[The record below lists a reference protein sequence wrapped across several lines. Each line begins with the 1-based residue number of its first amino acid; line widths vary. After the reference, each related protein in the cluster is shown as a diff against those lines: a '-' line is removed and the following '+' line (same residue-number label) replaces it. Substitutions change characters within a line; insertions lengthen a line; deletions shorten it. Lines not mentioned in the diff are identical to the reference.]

1 MSADVPTPQL
11 VMPKLGLTMTEGVLL
26 EWHVSAGDSFRTG
39 DMLFVVETEK
49 VANEVQA
56 DIDGIIDELLVE
68 EGDTVPVGMPLATLK
83 GGEVSE
89 SPANVGT
96 PAEAAVSAVAFE
108 PPQSV
113 KESDNERIVSTPL
126 ARKRAREMGVD
137 LSQVAGSGPGGRIK
151 VNDLDHLGD
160 SVAQER
166 LSLQSAHSLQAG
178 EINPSAARLATAR
191 RVSAS
196 KTNVPHFYI
205 TRNVEVS
212 VLQEFRAKIN
222 QRATKVHVSM
232 THILIKA
239 LGVAMAALPTTNRIW
254 VNDKIFAFNQVD
266 IGMMTETTDGLRVPM
281 IRDAGNRT
289 LEEVAADARALV
301 RRAQDDSLTQAEVG
315 GGSVSIS
322 NVGMFGAS
330 SLIPI
335 INSPQ
340 AMILGVGS
348 EQSLFRPDSMGHP
361 VLHKEIC
368 LTLAC
373 DHRVH
378 DGADAAHLLS
388 RLSDILKNPALS
400 LHAVSQ

>member
-1 MSADVPTPQL
+1 MGVDVLMPPL

-26 EWHVSAGDSFRTG
+26 EWHVGAGDEFRAG

-68 EGDTVPVGMPLATLK
+68 EGDIVPVGMPLATLK
-83 GGEVSE
+83 GGRVSE
-89 SPANVGT
+89 LPEKVVT
-96 PAEAAVSAVAFE
+96 TAEAAVSAVAIE
-108 PPQSV
+108 PRQFV
-113 KESDNERIVSTPL
+113 KDSDSSRIVSTPL
-126 ARKRAREMGVD
+126 ARKRARELGVD
-137 LSQVAGSGPGGRIK
+137 LSRVAGSGPGGRIK

-160 SVAQER
+160 SVAQEMPR
-166 LSLQSAHSLQAG
+166 LQSEHGLQAQ
-178 EINPSAARLATAR
+178 EISPSAARLATAR
-191 RVSAS
+191 RVSAA

-205 TRNVEVS
+205 TQDVEVS
-212 VLQEFRAKIN
+212 ALQVFRATIN
-222 QRATKVHVSM
+222 RRSPEIRISI
-232 THILIKA
+232 THLLIKA
-239 LGVAMAALPTTNRIW
+239 LGVAMAELPTTNRIW
-254 VNDKIFAFNQVD
+254 VDDKILAFNQVD
-266 IGMMTETTDGLRVPM
+266 IGMVTETADGLRVPI
-281 IRDAGNRT
+281 IRDAGRRT
-289 LEEVAADARALV
+289 LEEVAIEARTLAS
-301 RRAQDDSLTQAEVG
+301 RAQDGSLTQKEVG

-335 INSPQ
+335 INAPQ

-348 EQSLFRPDSMGHP
+348 EQALFRPDEAGHP

-378 DGADAAHLLS
+378 DGADAARFLA
-388 RLSDILKNPALS
+388 RLARILKNPS
-400 LHAVSQ
+400 VSMQTG

>member
-1 MSADVPTPQL
+1 MGVDVLMPQL

-26 EWHVSAGDSFRTG
+26 EWHVGAGDEFRAG

-68 EGDTVPVGMPLATLK
+68 EGDIVPVGMPLATLK
-83 GGEVSE
+83 GGRVSE
-89 SPANVGT
+89 LPEKVVT
-96 PAEAAVSAVAFE
+96 TAEAAVSAVAIE
-108 PPQSV
+108 PRQFV
-113 KESDNERIVSTPL
+113 KDSDSSRIVSTPL
-126 ARKRAREMGVD
+126 ARKRARELGVD
-137 LSQVAGSGPGGRIK
+137 LSRVAGSGPGGRIK

-160 SVAQER
+160 SVAQEMPR
-166 LSLQSAHSLQAG
+166 LQSEHGLQAQ
-178 EINPSAARLATAR
+178 EISPSAARLATAR
-191 RVSAS
+191 RVSAA

-205 TRNVEVS
+205 TQDVEVS
-212 VLQEFRAKIN
+212 ALQVFRATIN
-222 QRATKVHVSM
+222 KRSPEIRISI
-232 THILIKA
+232 THLLIKA
-239 LGVAMAALPTTNRIW
+239 LGVAMAELPTTNRIW
-254 VNDKIFAFNQVD
+254 VDDKILAFNQVD
-266 IGMMTETTDGLRVPM
+266 IGMVTETADGLRVPI
-281 IRDAGNRT
+281 IRDAGRRT
-289 LEEVAADARALV
+289 LEEVAIEARTLAS
-301 RRAQDDSLTQAEVG
+301 RAQDGSLTQKEVG

-335 INSPQ
+335 INAPQ

-348 EQSLFRPDSMGHP
+348 EQALFRPDEAGHP

-378 DGADAAHLLS
+378 DGADAARFLA
-388 RLSDILKNPALS
+388 RLARILKNPS
-400 LHAVSQ
+400 VSMQTG

>member
-1 MSADVPTPQL
+1 MGVDVLMPQL

-26 EWHVSAGDSFRTG
+26 EWHVGAGDEFRAG

-68 EGDTVPVGMPLATLK
+68 EGDIVPVGMPLATLK
-83 GGEVSE
+83 GGRVSE
-89 SPANVGT
+89 LPEKVVT
-96 PAEAAVSAVAFE
+96 TAEAAVSAVAIE
-108 PPQSV
+108 PRQFV
-113 KESDNERIVSTPL
+113 KDSDSSRIVSTPL
-126 ARKRAREMGVD
+126 ARKRARELGVD
-137 LSQVAGSGPGGRIK
+137 LSRVAGSGPGGRIK

-160 SVAQER
+160 SVAQEMPR
-166 LSLQSAHSLQAG
+166 LQSEHGLQAQ
-178 EINPSAARLATAR
+178 EISPSAARLATAR
-191 RVSAS
+191 RVSAA

-205 TRNVEVS
+205 TQDVEVS
-212 VLQEFRAKIN
+212 ALQVFRATIN
-222 QRATKVHVSM
+222 KRSPEIRISV
-232 THILIKA
+232 THLLIKA
-239 LGVAMAALPTTNRIW
+239 LGVAMAELPTTNRIW
-254 VNDKIFAFNQVD
+254 VDDKILAFNQVD
-266 IGMMTETTDGLRVPM
+266 IGMVTETEDGLRVPI
-281 IRDAGNRT
+281 IRDAGRRT
-289 LEEVAADARALV
+289 LEEVAIEARTLAS
-301 RRAQDDSLTQAEVG
+301 RAQDGSLTQKEVG

-335 INSPQ
+335 INAPQ

-348 EQSLFRPDSMGHP
+348 EQALFRPDEAGHP

-378 DGADAAHLLS
+378 DGADAARLLA
-388 RLSDILKNPALS
+388 RLARILKNPS
-400 LHAVSQ
+400 VSMQTG

>member
-1 MSADVPTPQL
+1 MGVDVLMPPL

-26 EWHVSAGDSFRTG
+26 EWHVGAGDEFRAG

-68 EGDTVPVGMPLATLK
+68 EGDIVPVGMPLATLK
-83 GGEVSE
+83 GGRVSE
-89 SPANVGT
+89 LPEKVVT
-96 PAEAAVSAVAFE
+96 TAEAAVSAVAIE
-108 PPQSV
+108 PRQFV
-113 KESDNERIVSTPL
+113 KDSDSSRIVSTPL
-126 ARKRAREMGVD
+126 ARKRARELGVD
-137 LSQVAGSGPGGRIK
+137 LSRVAGSGPGGRIK

-160 SVAQER
+160 SVAQEMPR
-166 LSLQSAHSLQAG
+166 LQSEHGLQAQ
-178 EINPSAARLATAR
+178 EISPSAARLATAR
-191 RVSAS
+191 RVSAA

-205 TRNVEVS
+205 TQDVEVS
-212 VLQEFRAKIN
+212 ALQVFRATIN
-222 QRATKVHVSM
+222 KRSPEIRISV
-232 THILIKA
+232 THLLIKA
-239 LGVAMAALPTTNRIW
+239 LGVAMAELPTTNRIW
-254 VNDKIFAFNQVD
+254 VDDKILAFNQVD
-266 IGMMTETTDGLRVPM
+266 IGMVTETADGLRVPI
-281 IRDAGNRT
+281 IRDAGRRT
-289 LEEVAADARALV
+289 LEEVAIERTLAS
-301 RRAQDDSLTQAEVG
+301 RAQDGSLTQKEVG

-335 INSPQ
+335 INAPQ

-348 EQSLFRPDSMGHP
+348 EQALFRPDEAGHP

-378 DGADAAHLLS
+378 DGADAA
-388 RLSDILKNPALS
+388 RLPS
-400 LHAVSQ
+400 VSMQTG

>member
-1 MSADVPTPQL
+1 MGVDVLMPPL

-26 EWHVSAGDSFRTG
+26 EWHVGAGDEFRAG

-68 EGDTVPVGMPLATLK
+68 EGDIVPVGMPLATLK
-83 GGEVSE
+83 GGRVSE
-89 SPANVGT
+89 LPEKVVT
-96 PAEAAVSAVAFE
+96 TAEAAVSAVATE
-108 PPQSV
+108 PRQFV
-113 KESDNERIVSTPL
+113 KDSDSSRIVSTPL
-126 ARKRAREMGVD
+126 ARKRARELGVD

-160 SVAQER
+160 SVAQEMPR
-166 LSLQSAHSLQAG
+166 LQSEHGLQAQ
-178 EINPSAARLATAR
+178 EISPSAARLAIAR
-191 RVSAS
+191 RVSAA

-205 TRNVEVS
+205 TQDVEVS
-212 VLQEFRAKIN
+212 ALQVFGATIN
-222 QRATKVHVSM
+222 KRSPEIRISV
-232 THILIKA
+232 THLLIKA
-239 LGVAMAALPTTNRIW
+239 LGVAMAELPTTNRIW
-254 VNDKIFAFNQVD
+254 VDDKILAFNQVD
-266 IGMMTETTDGLRVPM
+266 IGMVTETADGLRVPI
-281 IRDAGNRT
+281 IRDAGRRT
-289 LEEVAADARALV
+289 LEEVAIEARTLAS
-301 RRAQDDSLTQAEVG
+301 RAQDGSLTQKEVG

-335 INSPQ
+335 INAPQ

-348 EQSLFRPDSMGHP
+348 EQALFRPDEAGHP

-378 DGADAAHLLS
+378 DGADAARLLA
-388 RLSDILKNPALS
+388 RLARILKNPS
-400 LHAVSQ
+400 VSMQTG

>member
-1 MSADVPTPQL
+1 MGVDVLMPQL

-26 EWHVSAGDSFRTG
+26 EWHVGAGDEFRAG

-68 EGDTVPVGMPLATLK
+68 EGDIVPVGMPLATLK
-83 GGEVSE
+83 GGRVSE
-89 SPANVGT
+89 LPEKVVT
-96 PAEAAVSAVAFE
+96 TAEAAVSAVAIE
-108 PPQSV
+108 PRQFV
-113 KESDNERIVSTPL
+113 KDSDSSRIVSTPL
-126 ARKRAREMGVD
+126 ARKRARELGVD
-137 LSQVAGSGPGGRIK
+137 LSRVAGSGPGGRIK

-160 SVAQER
+160 SVAQEMPR
-166 LSLQSAHSLQAG
+166 LQSEHGLQAQ
-178 EINPSAARLATAR
+178 EISPSAARLAIAR
-191 RVSAS
+191 RVSAA

-205 TRNVEVS
+205 TQDVEVS
-212 VLQEFRAKIN
+212 ALQVFRATIN
-222 QRATKVHVSM
+222 KRSPEIRISI
-232 THILIKA
+232 THLLIKA
-239 LGVAMAALPTTNRIW
+239 LGVAMAELPTTNRIW
-254 VNDKIFAFNQVD
+254 VDDKILAFNQVD
-266 IGMMTETTDGLRVPM
+266 IGMVTETADGLRVPI
-281 IRDAGNRT
+281 IRDAGRRT
-289 LEEVAADARALV
+289 LEEVAIEARTLAS
-301 RRAQDDSLTQAEVG
+301 RAQDGSLTQKEVG

-335 INSPQ
+335 INAPQ

-348 EQSLFRPDSMGHP
+348 EQALFRPDEAGHP

-378 DGADAAHLLS
+378 DGADAARLLA
-388 RLSDILKNPALS
+388 RLARILKNPS
-400 LHAVSQ
+400 VSMQTG

>member
-1 MSADVPTPQL
+1 MGVDVLMPQL

-26 EWHVSAGDSFRTG
+26 EWHVGAGDEFRAG

-68 EGDTVPVGMPLATLK
+68 EGDIVPVGMPLATLK
-83 GGEVSE
+83 GGRVSE
-89 SPANVGT
+89 LPEKVVT
-96 PAEAAVSAVAFE
+96 TAEAAVSAVAIE
-108 PPQSV
+108 PRQFV
-113 KESDNERIVSTPL
+113 KDSDSSRIVSTPL
-126 ARKRAREMGVD
+126 ARKRARELGVD
-137 LSQVAGSGPGGRIK
+137 LSRVAGSGPGGRIK

-160 SVAQER
+160 SVAQEMPR
-166 LSLQSAHSLQAG
+166 LQSEHGLQAQ
-178 EINPSAARLATAR
+178 EISPSAARLATAR
-191 RVSAS
+191 RVSAA

-205 TRNVEVS
+205 TQDVEVS
-212 VLQEFRAKIN
+212 ALQVFRATIN
-222 QRATKVHVSM
+222 KRSPEIRVSV
-232 THILIKA
+232 THLLIKA
-239 LGVAMAALPTTNRIW
+239 LGVAMAELPTTNRIW
-254 VNDKIFAFNQVD
+254 VDDKILAFNQVD
-266 IGMMTETTDGLRVPM
+266 IGMVTETADGLRVPI
-281 IRDAGNRT
+281 IRDAGRRT
-289 LEEVAADARALV
+289 LEEVAIEARTLAS
-301 RRAQDDSLTQAEVG
+301 RAQDGSLTQKEVG

-335 INSPQ
+335 INAPQ

-348 EQSLFRPDSMGHP
+348 EQALFRPDEAGHP

-378 DGADAAHLLS
+378 DGADTARLLA
-388 RLSDILKNPALS
+388 RLARILKNPS
-400 LHAVSQ
+400 VSMQTG

>member
-1 MSADVPTPQL
+1 MGVDVLMPPL

-26 EWHVSAGDSFRTG
+26 EWHVGAGDEFRAG

-68 EGDTVPVGMPLATLK
+68 EGDIVPVGMPLATLK
-83 GGEVSE
+83 GGRVSE
-89 SPANVGT
+89 LPEKVVT
-96 PAEAAVSAVAFE
+96 TAEAAVSAVAIE
-108 PPQSV
+108 PRQFV
-113 KESDNERIVSTPL
+113 KDSDSSRIVSTPL
-126 ARKRAREMGVD
+126 ARKRARELGVD
-137 LSQVAGSGPGGRIK
+137 LSRVAGSGPGGRIK

-160 SVAQER
+160 SVAQEMPR
-166 LSLQSAHSLQAG
+166 LQSEHGLQAQ
-178 EINPSAARLATAR
+178 EISPSAARLATAR
-191 RVSAS
+191 RVSAA

-205 TRNVEVS
+205 TQDVEVS
-212 VLQEFRAKIN
+212 ALQVFRATIN
-222 QRATKVHVSM
+222 KRSPEIRISV
-232 THILIKA
+232 THLLIKA
-239 LGVAMAALPTTNRIW
+239 LGVAMAELPTTNRIW
-254 VNDKIFAFNQVD
+254 VDEKILAFNQVD
-266 IGMMTETTDGLRVPM
+266 IGMVTETEDGLRVPI
-281 IRDAGNRT
+281 IRDAGRRT
-289 LEEVAADARALV
+289 LEEVAIEARTLAS
-301 RRAQDDSLTQAEVG
+301 RAQDDSLTQKEVG

-335 INSPQ
+335 INAPQ

-348 EQSLFRPDSMGHP
+348 EQALFRPDEAGHP

-378 DGADAAHLLS
+378 DGADAARLLA
-388 RLSDILKNPALS
+388 RLARILKNPS
-400 LHAVSQ
+400 VSMQTG

>member
-1 MSADVPTPQL
+1 MGVDVLMPPL

-26 EWHVSAGDSFRTG
+26 EWHVGAGDEFRAG

-68 EGDTVPVGMPLATLK
+68 EGDIVPVGMPLATLK
-83 GGEVSE
+83 GGRVSE
-89 SPANVGT
+89 LPEKVVT
-96 PAEAAVSAVAFE
+96 TAEAAVSAVAIE
-108 PPQSV
+108 PRQFV
-113 KESDNERIVSTPL
+113 KDSDSSRIVSTPL
-126 ARKRAREMGVD
+126 ARKRARELGVD

-160 SVAQER
+160 SVAQEMPG
-166 LSLQSAHSLQAG
+166 LQSEHGLQAQ
-178 EINPSAARLATAR
+178 EISPSAARLAIAR
-191 RVSAS
+191 RVSAA

-205 TRNVEVS
+205 TQDVEVS
-212 VLQEFRAKIN
+212 ALQVFRATIN
-222 QRATKVHVSM
+222 KRSPEIRISV
-232 THILIKA
+232 THLLIKA
-239 LGVAMAALPTTNRIW
+239 LGVAMAELPTTNRIW
-254 VNDKIFAFNQVD
+254 VDDKILAFNQVD
-266 IGMMTETTDGLRVPM
+266 IGMVTETADGLRVPI
-281 IRDAGNRT
+281 IRDAGRRT
-289 LEEVAADARALV
+289 LEEVAIEARTLAS
-301 RRAQDDSLTQAEVG
+301 RAQDGSLTQKEVG

-335 INSPQ
+335 INAPQ

-348 EQSLFRPDSMGHP
+348 EQALFRPDEAGHP

-378 DGADAAHLLS
+378 DGADAARLLA
-388 RLSDILKNPALS
+388 RLARILKNPS
-400 LHAVSQ
+400 VSMQTG

>member
-1 MSADVPTPQL
+1 MGVDVLMPPL

-26 EWHVSAGDSFRTG
+26 EWHVGAGDEFRAG

-68 EGDTVPVGMPLATLK
+68 EGDIVPVGMPLATLK
-83 GGEVSE
+83 GGRVSE
-89 SPANVGT
+89 LPEKVVT
-96 PAEAAVSAVAFE
+96 TAEAAVSAVATE
-108 PPQSV
+108 PRQFV
-113 KESDNERIVSTPL
+113 KDSDSSRIVSTPL
-126 ARKRAREMGVD
+126 ARKRARELGVD

-160 SVAQER
+160 SVAQEMPR
-166 LSLQSAHSLQAG
+166 LQSEHGLQAQ
-178 EINPSAARLATAR
+178 EISPSAARLAIAR
-191 RVSAS
+191 RVSAA

-205 TRNVEVS
+205 TQDVEVS
-212 VLQEFRAKIN
+212 ALQVFRATIN
-222 QRATKVHVSM
+222 KRSPEIRISV
-232 THILIKA
+232 THLLIKA
-239 LGVAMAALPTTNRIW
+239 LGVAMAELPTTNRIW
-254 VNDKIFAFNQVD
+254 VDDKILAFNQVD
-266 IGMMTETTDGLRVPM
+266 IGMVTETADGLRVPI
-281 IRDAGNRT
+281 IRDAGRRT
-289 LEEVAADARALV
+289 LEEVAIEARTLAS
-301 RRAQDDSLTQAEVG
+301 RAQDGSLTQKEVG

-335 INSPQ
+335 INAPQ

-348 EQSLFRPDSMGHP
+348 EQALFRPDEAGHP

-378 DGADAAHLLS
+378 DGADAARLLA
-388 RLSDILKNPALS
+388 RLARILKNPS
-400 LHAVSQ
+400 VSMQTG

>member
-1 MSADVPTPQL
+1 MGVDVLMPPL

-26 EWHVSAGDSFRTG
+26 EWHVGAGDEFRAG

-68 EGDTVPVGMPLATLK
+68 EGDIVPVGMPLATLK
-83 GGEVSE
+83 GGRVSE
-89 SPANVGT
+89 LPEKVVT
-96 PAEAAVSAVAFE
+96 TAEAAVSAVAIE
-108 PPQSV
+108 PRQFV
-113 KESDNERIVSTPL
+113 KDSDSSRIVSTPL
-126 ARKRAREMGVD
+126 ARKRARELGVD
-137 LSQVAGSGPGGRIK
+137 LSRVAGSGPGGRIK

-160 SVAQER
+160 SVAQEMPR
-166 LSLQSAHSLQAG
+166 LQSEHGLQAQ
-178 EINPSAARLATAR
+178 EISPSAARLATAR
-191 RVSAS
+191 RVSAA

-205 TRNVEVS
+205 TQDVEVS
-212 VLQEFRAKIN
+212 ALQVFRATIN
-222 QRATKVHVSM
+222 KRSPEIRISI
-232 THILIKA
+232 THLLIKA
-239 LGVAMAALPTTNRIW
+239 LGVAMAELPTTNRIW
-254 VNDKIFAFNQVD
+254 VDDKILAFNQVD
-266 IGMMTETTDGLRVPM
+266 IGMVTETADGLRVPI
-281 IRDAGNRT
+281 IRDAGRRT
-289 LEEVAADARALV
+289 LEEVAIEARTLAS
-301 RRAQDDSLTQAEVG
+301 RAQDGSLTQKEVG

-335 INSPQ
+335 INAPQ

-348 EQSLFRPDSMGHP
+348 EQALFRPDEAGHP

-378 DGADAAHLLS
+378 DGADAARLLA
-388 RLSDILKNPALS
+388 RLARILKNPS
-400 LHAVSQ
+400 VSMQTG

>member
-1 MSADVPTPQL
+1 MGVDVLMPPL

-26 EWHVSAGDSFRTG
+26 EWHVGAGDEFRAG

-68 EGDTVPVGMPLATLK
+68 EGDIVPVGMPLATLK
-83 GGEVSE
+83 GGRVSE
-89 SPANVGT
+89 LPEKVVT
-96 PAEAAVSAVAFE
+96 TAEAAVSAVATE
-108 PPQSV
+108 PRQFV
-113 KESDNERIVSTPL
+113 KDSDSSRIVSTPL
-126 ARKRAREMGVD
+126 ARKRARELGVD

-160 SVAQER
+160 SVAQEMPR
-166 LSLQSAHSLQAG
+166 LQSEHGLQAQ
-178 EINPSAARLATAR
+178 EISPSAARLATAR
-191 RVSAS
+191 RVSAA

-205 TRNVEVS
+205 TQDVEVS
-212 VLQEFRAKIN
+212 ALQVFRATIN
-222 QRATKVHVSM
+222 KRSPEIRISV
-232 THILIKA
+232 THLLIKA
-239 LGVAMAALPTTNRIW
+239 LGVAMAELPTTNRIW
-254 VNDKIFAFNQVD
+254 VDDKILAFNQVD
-266 IGMMTETTDGLRVPM
+266 IGMVTETADGLRVPI
-281 IRDAGNRT
+281 IRDAGRRT
-289 LEEVAADARALV
+289 LEEVAIEARTLAS
-301 RRAQDDSLTQAEVG
+301 RAQDGSLTQKEVG

-335 INSPQ
+335 INAPQ

-348 EQSLFRPDSMGHP
+348 EQALFRPDEAGHP

-378 DGADAAHLLS
+378 DGADAARLLA
-388 RLSDILKNPALS
+388 RLARILKNPS
-400 LHAVSQ
+400 VSMKTG

>member
-1 MSADVPTPQL
+1 MGVDVLMPPL

-26 EWHVSAGDSFRTG
+26 EWHVGAGDEFRAG

-68 EGDTVPVGMPLATLK
+68 EGDIVPVGMPLATLK
-83 GGEVSE
+83 GGRVSE
-89 SPANVGT
+89 LPEKVVT
-96 PAEAAVSAVAFE
+96 TAEAAVSAVAIE
-108 PPQSV
+108 PRQFV
-113 KESDNERIVSTPL
+113 KDSDSSRIVSTPL
-126 ARKRAREMGVD
+126 ARKRARELGVD

-160 SVAQER
+160 SVAQEMPR
-166 LSLQSAHSLQAG
+166 LQSEHGLQAQ
-178 EINPSAARLATAR
+178 EISPSAARLATAR
-191 RVSAS
+191 RVSAA

-205 TRNVEVS
+205 TQDVEVS
-212 VLQEFRAKIN
+212 ALQVFRATIN
-222 QRATKVHVSM
+222 KRSPEIRISV
-232 THILIKA
+232 THLLIKA
-239 LGVAMAALPTTNRIW
+239 LGVAMAELPTTNRIW
-254 VNDKIFAFNQVD
+254 VDDKILAFNQVD
-266 IGMMTETTDGLRVPM
+266 IGMVTETVDGLRVPI
-281 IRDAGNRT
+281 IRDAGRRT
-289 LEEVAADARALV
+289 LEEVAIEARTLAS
-301 RRAQDDSLTQAEVG
+301 RAQDGSLTQKEVG

-335 INSPQ
+335 INAPQ

-348 EQSLFRPDSMGHP
+348 EQALFRPDEAGHP

-378 DGADAAHLLS
+378 DGADAARLLA
-388 RLSDILKNPALS
+388 RLARILKNPS
-400 LHAVSQ
+400 VSMQTG

>member
-1 MSADVPTPQL
+1 MGVDVLMPPL
-11 VMPKLGLTMTEGVLL
+11 GMPKLGLTMTEGVLL
-26 EWHVSAGDSFRTG
+26 EWHVGAGDEFRAG

-68 EGDTVPVGMPLATLK
+68 EGDIVPVGMPLATLK
-83 GGEVSE
+83 GGRVSE
-89 SPANVGT
+89 LPEKVVT
-96 PAEAAVSAVAFE
+96 TAEAAVSAVAIE
-108 PPQSV
+108 PRQFV
-113 KESDNERIVSTPL
+113 KDSDSSRIVSTPL
-126 ARKRAREMGVD
+126 ARKRARELGVD

-160 SVAQER
+160 SVAQEMPR
-166 LSLQSAHSLQAG
+166 LQSEHGLQAQ
-178 EINPSAARLATAR
+178 EISPSAARLAIAR
-191 RVSAS
+191 RVSAA

-205 TRNVEVS
+205 TQDVEVS
-212 VLQEFRAKIN
+212 ALQVFRATIN
-222 QRATKVHVSM
+222 KRSPEIRISV
-232 THILIKA
+232 THLLIKA
-239 LGVAMAALPTTNRIW
+239 LGVAMAELPTTNRIW
-254 VNDKIFAFNQVD
+254 VDDKILAFNQVD
-266 IGMMTETTDGLRVPM
+266 IGMVTETADGLRVPI
-281 IRDAGNRT
+281 IRDAGRRT
-289 LEEVAADARALV
+289 LEEVAIDARTLAS
-301 RRAQDDSLTQAEVG
+301 RAQDGSLTQKEVG

-335 INSPQ
+335 INAPQ

-348 EQSLFRPDSMGHP
+348 EQALFRPDEAGHP

-378 DGADAAHLLS
+378 DGADAARLLA
-388 RLSDILKNPALS
+388 RLARILKNPS
-400 LHAVSQ
+400 VSMQTG

>member
-1 MSADVPTPQL
+1 MGVDVLMPPL

-26 EWHVSAGDSFRTG
+26 EWHVGAGDEFRAG

-68 EGDTVPVGMPLATLK
+68 EGDIVPVGMPLATLK
-83 GGEVSE
+83 GGRVSE
-89 SPANVGT
+89 LPEKVVT
-96 PAEAAVSAVAFE
+96 TAEAAVSAVAIE
-108 PPQSV
+108 PRQFV
-113 KESDNERIVSTPL
+113 KDSDSSRIVSTPL
-126 ARKRAREMGVD
+126 ARKRARELGVD
-137 LSQVAGSGPGGRIK
+137 LSRVAGSGPGGRIK

-160 SVAQER
+160 SVAQEMPR
-166 LSLQSAHSLQAG
+166 LQSEHGLQAQ
-178 EINPSAARLATAR
+178 EISPSAARLATAR
-191 RVSAS
+191 RVSAA

-205 TRNVEVS
+205 TQDVEVS
-212 VLQEFRAKIN
+212 ALQVFRATIN
-222 QRATKVHVSM
+222 KRSPEIRISV
-232 THILIKA
+232 THLLIKA
-239 LGVAMAALPTTNRIW
+239 LGVAMAELPTTNRIW
-254 VNDKIFAFNQVD
+254 VDDKILAFNQVD
-266 IGMMTETTDGLRVPM
+266 IGMVTETADGLRVPI
-281 IRDAGNRT
+281 IRDAGRRT
-289 LEEVAADARALV
+289 LEEVAIEARTLAS
-301 RRAQDDSLTQAEVG
+301 RAQDGSLTQKEVG

-335 INSPQ
+335 INAPQ

-348 EQSLFRPDSMGHP
+348 EQALFRPDEAGHP

-378 DGADAAHLLS
+378 DGADTARLLA
-388 RLSDILKNPALS
+388 RLARILKNPS
-400 LHAVSQ
+400 VSMQTG

>member
-1 MSADVPTPQL
+1 MGVDVLMPPL

-26 EWHVSAGDSFRTG
+26 EWHVGAGDEFRAG

-68 EGDTVPVGMPLATLK
+68 EGDIVPVGMPLATLK
-83 GGEVSE
+83 GDRVSE
-89 SPANVGT
+89 LPEKVVT
-96 PAEAAVSAVAFE
+96 TAEAAVSAVATE
-108 PPQSV
+108 PRQFV
-113 KESDNERIVSTPL
+113 KDSDSSRIVSTPL
-126 ARKRAREMGVD
+126 ARKRARELGVD

-160 SVAQER
+160 SVAQEMPR
-166 LSLQSAHSLQAG
+166 LQSEHGLQAQ
-178 EINPSAARLATAR
+178 EISPSAARLAIAR
-191 RVSAS
+191 RVSAA

-205 TRNVEVS
+205 TQDVEVS
-212 VLQEFRAKIN
+212 ALQVFRATIN
-222 QRATKVHVSM
+222 KRSPEIRISV
-232 THILIKA
+232 THLLIKA
-239 LGVAMAALPTTNRIW
+239 LGVAMAELPTTNRIW
-254 VNDKIFAFNQVD
+254 VDDKILAFNQVD
-266 IGMMTETTDGLRVPM
+266 IGMVTETADGLRVPI
-281 IRDAGNRT
+281 IRDAGRRT
-289 LEEVAADARALV
+289 LEEVAIEARTLAS
-301 RRAQDDSLTQAEVG
+301 RAQDGSLTQKEVG

-335 INSPQ
+335 INAPQ

-348 EQSLFRPDSMGHP
+348 EQALFRPDEAGHP

-378 DGADAAHLLS
+378 DGADAARLLA
-388 RLSDILKNPALS
+388 RLARILKNPS
-400 LHAVSQ
+400 VSMQTG

>member
-1 MSADVPTPQL
+1 MGVDVLMPQL

-26 EWHVSAGDSFRTG
+26 EWHVGAGDEFRAG

-68 EGDTVPVGMPLATLK
+68 EGDIVPVGMPLATLK
-83 GGEVSE
+83 GGRVSE
-89 SPANVGT
+89 LPEKVVT
-96 PAEAAVSAVAFE
+96 TAEAAVSAVAIE
-108 PPQSV
+108 PRQFV
-113 KESDNERIVSTPL
+113 KDSDSSRIISTPL
-126 ARKRAREMGVD
+126 ARKRARELGVD
-137 LSQVAGSGPGGRIK
+137 LSRVAGSGPGGRIK

-160 SVAQER
+160 SVAQEMPR
-166 LSLQSAHSLQAG
+166 LQSEHGLQAQ
-178 EINPSAARLATAR
+178 EISPSAARLAIAR
-191 RVSAS
+191 RVSAA

-205 TRNVEVS
+205 TQDVEVS
-212 VLQEFRAKIN
+212 ALQVFRATIN
-222 QRATKVHVSM
+222 KRSPEIRISI
-232 THILIKA
+232 THLLIKA
-239 LGVAMAALPTTNRIW
+239 LGVAMAELPTTNRIW
-254 VNDKIFAFNQVD
+254 VDDKILAFNQVD
-266 IGMMTETTDGLRVPM
+266 IGMVTETADGLRVPI
-281 IRDAGNRT
+281 IRDAGRRT
-289 LEEVAADARALV
+289 LEEVAIEARTLAS
-301 RRAQDDSLTQAEVG
+301 RAQDGSLTQKEVG

-335 INSPQ
+335 INAPQ

-348 EQSLFRPDSMGHP
+348 EQALFRPDEAGHP

-378 DGADAAHLLS
+378 DGADAARLLA
-388 RLSDILKNPALS
+388 RLARILKNPS
-400 LHAVSQ
+400 VSMQTG

>member
-1 MSADVPTPQL
+1 MGVDVLMPQL

-26 EWHVSAGDSFRTG
+26 EWHVGAGDEFRAG

-68 EGDTVPVGMPLATLK
+68 EGDIVPVGMPLATLK
-83 GGEVSE
+83 GGRVSE
-89 SPANVGT
+89 LPEKVVT
-96 PAEAAVSAVAFE
+96 TAEAAVSAVAIE
-108 PPQSV
+108 PRQFV
-113 KESDNERIVSTPL
+113 KDSDSSRIVSTPL
-126 ARKRAREMGVD
+126 ARKRARELGVD

-160 SVAQER
+160 SVAQEMPR
-166 LSLQSAHSLQAG
+166 LQSEHGLQAQ
-178 EINPSAARLATAR
+178 EISPSAARLATAR
-191 RVSAS
+191 RVSAA

-205 TRNVEVS
+205 TQDVEVS
-212 VLQEFRAKIN
+212 ALQVFRATIN
-222 QRATKVHVSM
+222 KRSPEIRVSV
-232 THILIKA
+232 THLLIKA
-239 LGVAMAALPTTNRIW
+239 LGVAMAELPTTNRIW
-254 VNDKIFAFNQVD
+254 VDDKILAFNQVD
-266 IGMMTETTDGLRVPM
+266 IGMVTETADGLRVPI
-281 IRDAGNRT
+281 IRDAGRRT
-289 LEEVAADARALV
+289 LEEVAIEARTLAS
-301 RRAQDDSLTQAEVG
+301 RAQDGSLTQKEVG

-335 INSPQ
+335 INAPQ

-348 EQSLFRPDSMGHP
+348 EQALFRPDEAGHP

-378 DGADAAHLLS
+378 DGADAARLLA
-388 RLSDILKNPALS
+388 RLARILKNPS
-400 LHAVSQ
+400 VTMQTG

>member
-1 MSADVPTPQL
+1 MGVDVLMPPL

-26 EWHVSAGDSFRTG
+26 EWHVGAGDEFRAG

-68 EGDTVPVGMPLATLK
+68 EGDIVPVGMPLATLK
-83 GGEVSE
+83 GGRVSE
-89 SPANVGT
+89 LPEKVVT
-96 PAEAAVSAVAFE
+96 TAEAAVSAVAIE
-108 PPQSV
+108 PRQFV
-113 KESDNERIVSTPL
+113 KDSDSSRIVSTPL
-126 ARKRAREMGVD
+126 ARKRARELGVD
-137 LSQVAGSGPGGRIK
+137 LSRVAGSGPGGRIK

-160 SVAQER
+160 SVAQEMPR
-166 LSLQSAHSLQAG
+166 LQSEHGLQAQ
-178 EINPSAARLATAR
+178 EISPSAARLATAR
-191 RVSAS
+191 RVSAA

-205 TRNVEVS
+205 TQDVEVS
-212 VLQEFRAKIN
+212 ALQVFRATIN
-222 QRATKVHVSM
+222 KRSPEIRISI
-232 THILIKA
+232 THLLIKA
-239 LGVAMAALPTTNRIW
+239 LGVAMAELPTTNRIW
-254 VNDKIFAFNQVD
+254 VDDKILAFNQVD
-266 IGMMTETTDGLRVPM
+266 IGMVTETADGLRVPI
-281 IRDAGNRT
+281 IRDAGRRT
-289 LEEVAADARALV
+289 LEEVAIEARTLAS
-301 RRAQDDSLTQAEVG
+301 RAQDGSLTQKEVG

-335 INSPQ
+335 INAPQ

-348 EQSLFRPDSMGHP
+348 EQALFRLDEAGHP

-378 DGADAAHLLS
+378 DGADAARLLA
-388 RLSDILKNPALS
+388 RLARILKNPS
-400 LHAVSQ
+400 VSMQTG

>member
-1 MSADVPTPQL
+1 MGVDVLMPQL

-26 EWHVSAGDSFRTG
+26 EWHVGAGDEFRAG

-68 EGDTVPVGMPLATLK
+68 EGDIVPVGMPLATLK
-83 GGEVSE
+83 GGRVSE
-89 SPANVGT
+89 LPEKVVT
-96 PAEAAVSAVAFE
+96 TAEAAVSAVAIE
-108 PPQSV
+108 PRQFV
-113 KESDNERIVSTPL
+113 KDSDSSRIISTPL
-126 ARKRAREMGVD
+126 ARKRARELGVD
-137 LSQVAGSGPGGRIK
+137 LSRVAGSGPGGRIK

-160 SVAQER
+160 SVAQEMPR
-166 LSLQSAHSLQAG
+166 LQSEHGLQAQ
-178 EINPSAARLATAR
+178 EISPSAARLAIAR
-191 RVSAS
+191 RVSAA

-205 TRNVEVS
+205 TQDVEVS
-212 VLQEFRAKIN
+212 ALQVFRATIN
-222 QRATKVHVSM
+222 KRSPEIRISV
-232 THILIKA
+232 THLLIKA
-239 LGVAMAALPTTNRIW
+239 LGVAMAELPTTNRIW
-254 VNDKIFAFNQVD
+254 VDDKILAFNQVD
-266 IGMMTETTDGLRVPM
+266 IGMVTETADGLRVPI
-281 IRDAGNRT
+281 IRDAGRRT
-289 LEEVAADARALV
+289 LEEVAIEARTLAS
-301 RRAQDDSLTQAEVG
+301 RAQDGSLTQKEVG

-335 INSPQ
+335 INAPQ

-348 EQSLFRPDSMGHP
+348 EQALFRPDEAGHP

-378 DGADAAHLLS
+378 DGADAARLLA
-388 RLSDILKNPALS
+388 RLARILKNPS
-400 LHAVSQ
+400 VSMQTG

>member
-1 MSADVPTPQL
+1 MGVDVLMPQL

-26 EWHVSAGDSFRTG
+26 EWHVGAGDEFRAG

-68 EGDTVPVGMPLATLK
+68 EGDIVPVGMPLATLK
-83 GGEVSE
+83 GGRVSE
-89 SPANVGT
+89 LPEKVVT
-96 PAEAAVSAVAFE
+96 TAEAAVSAVAIE
-108 PPQSV
+108 PRQFV
-113 KESDNERIVSTPL
+113 KDSDSSRIVSTPL
-126 ARKRAREMGVD
+126 ARKRARELGVD
-137 LSQVAGSGPGGRIK
+137 LSRVAGSGPGGRIK

-160 SVAQER
+160 SVAQEMPR
-166 LSLQSAHSLQAG
+166 LQSEHGLQAQ
-178 EINPSAARLATAR
+178 EISPSAARLATAR
-191 RVSAS
+191 RVSAA

-205 TRNVEVS
+205 TQDVEVS
-212 VLQEFRAKIN
+212 ALQVFRATIN
-222 QRATKVHVSM
+222 KRSPEIRISV
-232 THILIKA
+232 THLLIKA
-239 LGVAMAALPTTNRIW
+239 LGVAMAELPTTNRIW
-254 VNDKIFAFNQVD
+254 VDDKILAFNQVD
-266 IGMMTETTDGLRVPM
+266 IGMVTETADGLRVPI
-281 IRDAGNRT
+281 IRDAGRRT
-289 LEEVAADARALV
+289 LEEVAIEARTLAS
-301 RRAQDDSLTQAEVG
+301 RAQDGSLTQKEVG

-335 INSPQ
+335 INPPQ

-348 EQSLFRPDSMGHP
+348 EQALFRPDEAGHP

-378 DGADAAHLLS
+378 DGADAARLLA
-388 RLSDILKNPALS
+388 RLARILKNPS
-400 LHAVSQ
+400 VSMQTG

>member
-1 MSADVPTPQL
+1 MGVDVLMPQL

-26 EWHVSAGDSFRTG
+26 EWHVGAGDEFRAG

-68 EGDTVPVGMPLATLK
+68 EGDIVPVGMPLATLK
-83 GGEVSE
+83 GGRVSE
-89 SPANVGT
+89 LPEKVVT
-96 PAEAAVSAVAFE
+96 TAEAAVSAVAIE
-108 PPQSV
+108 PRQFV
-113 KESDNERIVSTPL
+113 KDSDSSRIVATPL
-126 ARKRAREMGVD
+126 ARKRARELGVD
-137 LSQVAGSGPGGRIK
+137 LSRVAGSGPGGRIK

-160 SVAQER
+160 SVAQEMPR
-166 LSLQSAHSLQAG
+166 LQSEHGLQAQ
-178 EINPSAARLATAR
+178 EISPSAARLATAR
-191 RVSAS
+191 RVSAA

-205 TRNVEVS
+205 TQDVEVS
-212 VLQEFRAKIN
+212 ALQVFRATIN
-222 QRATKVHVSM
+222 KRSPEIRISV
-232 THILIKA
+232 THLLIKA
-239 LGVAMAALPTTNRIW
+239 LGVAMAELPTTNRIW
-254 VNDKIFAFNQVD
+254 VDDKILAFNQVD
-266 IGMMTETTDGLRVPM
+266 IGMVTETADGLRVPI
-281 IRDAGNRT
+281 IRDAGRRT
-289 LEEVAADARALV
+289 LEEVAIEARTLAS
-301 RRAQDDSLTQAEVG
+301 RAQDGSLTQKEVG

-335 INSPQ
+335 INAPQ

-348 EQSLFRPDSMGHP
+348 EQALFRPDEAGHP

-378 DGADAAHLLS
+378 DGADTARLLA
-388 RLSDILKNPALS
+388 RLARILKNPS
-400 LHAVSQ
+400 VSMQTG

>member
-1 MSADVPTPQL
+1 MGVDVLMPQL

-26 EWHVSAGDSFRTG
+26 EWHVGAGDEFRAG

-68 EGDTVPVGMPLATLK
+68 EGDIVPVGMPLATLK
-83 GGEVSE
+83 GGRVSE
-89 SPANVGT
+89 LPEKVVT
-96 PAEAAVSAVAFE
+96 TAEAAVSAVAIE
-108 PPQSV
+108 PRQFV
-113 KESDNERIVSTPL
+113 KDSDSSRIVSTPL
-126 ARKRAREMGVD
+126 ARKRARELGVD
-137 LSQVAGSGPGGRIK
+137 LSRVAGSGPGGCIK

-160 SVAQER
+160 SVAQEMPR
-166 LSLQSAHSLQAG
+166 LQSEHGLQAQ
-178 EINPSAARLATAR
+178 EISPSAARLAIAR
-191 RVSAS
+191 RVSAA

-205 TRNVEVS
+205 TQDVEVS
-212 VLQEFRAKIN
+212 ALQVFRATIN
-222 QRATKVHVSM
+222 KRSPEIRISV
-232 THILIKA
+232 THLLIKA
-239 LGVAMAALPTTNRIW
+239 LGVAMAELPTTNRIW
-254 VNDKIFAFNQVD
+254 VDDKILAFNQVD
-266 IGMMTETTDGLRVPM
+266 IGMVTETADGLRVPI
-281 IRDAGNRT
+281 IRDAGRRT
-289 LEEVAADARALV
+289 LEEVAIEARTLAS
-301 RRAQDDSLTQAEVG
+301 RAQDGSLTQKEVG

-335 INSPQ
+335 INAPQ

-348 EQSLFRPDSMGHP
+348 EQALFRPDEAGHP

-378 DGADAAHLLS
+378 DGADAARLLA
-388 RLSDILKNPALS
+388 RLARILKNPS
-400 LHAVSQ
+400 VSMQTG

>member
-1 MSADVPTPQL
+1 MGVDVLMPQL

-26 EWHVSAGDSFRTG
+26 EWHVGAGDEFRAG

-68 EGDTVPVGMPLATLK
+68 EGDIVPVGMPLATLK
-83 GGEVSE
+83 GGRVSQLPE
-89 SPANVGT
+89 KVVT
-96 PAEAAVSAVAFE
+96 TAEAAVSAVAIE
-108 PPQSV
+108 PRQFV
-113 KESDNERIVSTPL
+113 KDSDSSRIVSTPL
-126 ARKRAREMGVD
+126 ARKRARELGVD
-137 LSQVAGSGPGGRIK
+137 LSRVAGSGPGGRIK

-160 SVAQER
+160 SVAQEMPR
-166 LSLQSAHSLQAG
+166 LQSEHGLQAQ
-178 EINPSAARLATAR
+178 EISPSAARLATAR
-191 RVSAS
+191 RVSAA

-205 TRNVEVS
+205 TQDVEVS
-212 VLQEFRAKIN
+212 ALQVFRATIN
-222 QRATKVHVSM
+222 KRSPEIRVSV
-232 THILIKA
+232 THLLIKA
-239 LGVAMAALPTTNRIW
+239 LGVAMAELPTTNRIW
-254 VNDKIFAFNQVD
+254 VDDKILAFNQVD
-266 IGMMTETTDGLRVPM
+266 IGMVTETEDGLRVPI
-281 IRDAGNRT
+281 IRDAGRRT
-289 LEEVAADARALV
+289 LEEVAIEARTLAS
-301 RRAQDDSLTQAEVG
+301 RAQDDSLTQKEVG

-335 INSPQ
+335 INPPQ

-348 EQSLFRPDSMGHP
+348 EQALFRPDEAGHP

-378 DGADAAHLLS
+378 DGADAARLLA
-388 RLSDILKNPALS
+388 RLARILKNPS
-400 LHAVSQ
+400 VSMQTG

>member
-1 MSADVPTPQL
+1 MGVDVLMPPL

-26 EWHVSAGDSFRTG
+26 EWHVGAGDEFRAG

-68 EGDTVPVGMPLATLK
+68 EGDIVPVGMPLATLK
-83 GGEVSE
+83 GGRVSE
-89 SPANVGT
+89 LPEKVVT
-96 PAEAAVSAVAFE
+96 TAEAAVSAVAIE
-108 PPQSV
+108 PRQFV
-113 KESDNERIVSTPL
+113 KDSDSSRIVSTPL
-126 ARKRAREMGVD
+126 ARKRARELGVD

-160 SVAQER
+160 SVAQEMPR
-166 LSLQSAHSLQAG
+166 LQSEHGLQAQ
-178 EINPSAARLATAR
+178 EISPSAARLATAR
-191 RVSAS
+191 RVSAA

-205 TRNVEVS
+205 TQDVEVS
-212 VLQEFRAKIN
+212 ALQVFRATIN
-222 QRATKVHVSM
+222 KRSPEIRISV
-232 THILIKA
+232 THLLIKA
-239 LGVAMAALPTTNRIW
+239 LGVAMAELPTTNRIW
-254 VNDKIFAFNQVD
+254 VDDKILAFNQVD
-266 IGMMTETTDGLRVPM
+266 IGMVTETADGLRVPI
-281 IRDAGNRT
+281 IRDAGRRT
-289 LEEVAADARALV
+289 LEEVAIEARTLAS
-301 RRAQDDSLTQAEVG
+301 RAQDGSLTQKEVG

-335 INSPQ
+335 INAPQ

-348 EQSLFRPDSMGHP
+348 EQALFRPDEAGHP

-378 DGADAAHLLS
+378 DGADAARLLA
-388 RLSDILKNPALS
+388 RLARILKNPS
-400 LHAVSQ
+400 VSMQTG